1 MCHLETEK
9 LERKR
14 KRVTHTHTLFFALT
28 YAHALSFSFFF
39 YLSYKNTESKYAL
52 FVQELTDKADWD
64 IKVRFAGL
72 PKGTE
77 GGKSSSNTSKIRLI
91 STIQCMA
98 LVAPY

>member
-1 MCHLETEK
+1 MSFGNREIREK
-9 LERKR
+9 EKESDTY
-14 KRVTHTHTLFFALT
+14 THSLFCSHI
-28 YAHALSFSFFF
+28 AHALSFSFFF
-39 YLSYKNTESKYAL
+39 YLSYENTESKYAL

-77 GGKSSSNTSKIRLI
+77 GGKSSSNTPKIRLI